1 MDKPSNSDSPSD
13 AEEKRPTE
21 DSQEAPAPP
30 TPAPLITSEPTEP
43 LDNVRS
49 KPFFELFDGL
59 LRRRESYFETI
70 FKGQEVGPLI
80 RWSLLA
86 TILLSALYG
95 LTMGAASFTNADW
108 GVAFAQSASAA
119 VKVPLLFLI
128 SLLVTFPVLYF
139 VIVLMG
145 SRLSFSQ
152 TLALILL
159 AVTMNAILL
168 AGCAPIVLFFIFTGS
183 GYTFIKF
190 LHVLIFGFSGAWAMM
205 ALWQGLRAM
214 CEKSDLYPKQA
225 VRILQVWILVFGFVG
240 TQMAWSL
247 RPFIGDPDQEF
258 SIFRKNQGSNIY
270 FSLWKSMGG
279 EIGGKT
285 KYIHVQNDDKGKK
298 DGDEGEKDN
307 DGKGKNPEEPKNPSD
322 ANPKPGGEPE
332 ANNPS

>member
-1 MDKPSNSDSPSD
+1 MDKPSNSESPSD
-13 AEEKRPTE
+13 ANAGSTTEPPCEE
-21 DSQEAPAPP
+21 PAVSPLSP
-30 TPAPLITSEPTEP
+30 PLITSEQNEP
-43 LDNVRS
+43 LEGVRS

-95 LTMGAASFTNADW
+95 LTMGAASFANADW

-205 ALWQGLRAM
+205 ALWQGLRSM

-258 SIFRKNQGSNIY
+258 QIFRKNQGSNIY
-270 FSLWKSMGG
+270 FSLWKSLGG

-285 KYIHVQNDDKGKK
+285 KYIHVQDDSKGPD
-298 DGDEGEKDN
+298 DGESGDNEKEKDAKSPE
-307 DGKGKNPEEPKNPSD
+307 DPQPPSNPTPNAQPS
-322 ANPKPGGEPE
+322 P
-332 ANNPS
+332 NNTPS